1 MSIFYYNQERSDV
14 MVLFNYTD
22 DLRCQKALEKQA
34 LVLQEESTPYV
45 PMPYCS
51 FKVYHRHDKLYR
63 DLLNNKKEF
72 ALFLQDFFCYS
83 LYSPIVKYNRNFITK
98 DYSNTISDVIFK
110 LQDIPVYL
118 LIEHQSYPDHSLP
131 YRIYRYY
138 SSILEDIHSSK
149 KHLTKKDKIPLVTP
163 IVLYTGSSCW
173 NFSSNFQDHQ
183 FKYTYNNNLKN
194 GKLSLSYNFINIHDF
209 SKEELL
215 HMKSMVAFCMAI
227 DKCKKMP
234 ELIHTIH
241 AVYDVCSLEQKA
253 YLYRMLKYLLQPI
266 IPKEIYEDLL
276 EKFNCEEEQTMTE
289 LIERMLQD
297 IENTKQTAEKKG
309 LKKTAINMLK
319 RNMPLE
325 DIADITGLSIEE
337 IKKLKTA

>member
-1 MSIFYYNQERSDV
+1 
-14 MVLFNYTD
+14 
-22 DLRCQKALEKQA
+22 
-34 LVLQEESTPYV
+34 
-45 PMPYCS
+45 
-51 FKVYHRHDKLYR
+51 
-63 DLLNNKKEF
+63 
-72 ALFLQDFFCYS
+72 
-83 LYSPIVKYNRNFITK
+83 
-98 DYSNTISDVIFK
+98 
-110 LQDIPVYL
+110 
-118 LIEHQSYPDHSLP
+118 
-131 YRIYRYY
+131 
-138 SSILEDIHSSK
+138 
-149 KHLTKKDKIPLVTP
+149 
-163 IVLYTGSSCW
+163 
-173 NFSSNFQDHQ
+173 
-183 FKYTYNNNLKN
+183 
-194 GKLSLSYNFINIHDF
+194 
-209 SKEELL
+209 
-215 HMKSMVAFCMAI
+215 MKSMVAFCMAI

-337 IKKLKTA
+337 IKKLEIA